1 MKNQI
6 LMLKNGWDQSAI
18 LMNTWLLVYSPK
30 HQVITYVF
38 ILIYI
43 YIYIYIYAL
52 LFIIEHIR
60 YDPEVS
66 LNN

>member
-43 YIYIYIYAL
+43 YIYIYAL

>member
-38 ILIYI
+38 ILIH
-43 YIYIYIYAL
+43 IYIYIYAL

>member
-1 MKNQI
+1 M
-6 LMLKNGWDQSAI
+6 
-18 LMNTWLLVYSPK
+18 
-30 HQVITYVF
+30 
-38 ILIYI
+38 YI

-52 LFIIEHIR
+52 LSIIEHIR

>member
-6 LMLKNGWDQSAI
+6 LMLENGWDQSAI

-43 YIYIYIYAL
+43 YIYIYAL

>member
-30 HQVITYVF
+30 HQVITDMF
-38 ILIYI
+38 FLIYI
-43 YIYIYIYAL
+43 YIYIYSL
-52 LFIIEHIR
+52 LFIIEHIK